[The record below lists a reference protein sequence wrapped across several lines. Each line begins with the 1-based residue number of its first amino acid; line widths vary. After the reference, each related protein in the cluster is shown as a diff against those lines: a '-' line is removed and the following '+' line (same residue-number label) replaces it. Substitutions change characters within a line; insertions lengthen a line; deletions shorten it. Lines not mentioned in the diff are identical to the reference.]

1 MRTLI
6 ATLALAA
13 LTTFGSVQSADAYTG
28 KECNEYW
35 TASRNAC
42 REACDAIQ
50 LPRGVSRGRC
60 RGACNRARGQFV
72 KTCKRYSQLLI
83 P

>member
-1 MRTLI
+1 MRILL

-13 LTTFGSVQSADAYTG
+13 LTTFGNVSPAGAYTG
-28 KECNEYW
+28 KECNQYW
-35 TASRNAC
+35 TATRDAC
-42 REACDAIQ
+42 REACASVQ

-60 RGACNRARGQFV
+60 RSACNRARGQFV
-72 KTCKRYSQLLI
+72 KACKRYSQLLI